1 MAICKRIGWEGK
13 GRMKVRHRVIADYL
27 KEHTFLHVNQLAEL
41 LEVSLPTIRRDL
53 HEMES
58 GGYIQRVNGG
68 ALIKAE
74 GEGTGG
80 MPTQGGDLFTTHKK
94 AIAAEVIR
102 WIEPGDTLF
111 IDSGSTNSYIGDLL
125 SELKNITIVTNSIDI
140 AYKCMRKPDLSV
152 FVCGGTA
159 EDVQS
164 EAGIVGPLA
173 EQMISQFR
181 ANLCILGTAGADPKQ
196 GITDPY
202 LSVARIKQKMLSYAS
217 RRILV
222 TDHSK
227 FGKIHKA
234 YVAPLDTFDCVITD
248 REATE
253 DQVEAIRG
261 KGIQVK
267 QV

>member
-1 MAICKRIGWEGK
+1 
-13 GRMKVRHRVIADYL
+13 MKARHRVIVAYL
-27 KEHTFLHVNQLAEL
+27 KEHTFLHVNTLAEL

-53 HEMES
+53 HEMELE
-58 GGYIQRVNGG
+58 GYIQRVNGG
-68 ALIKAE
+68 AFLKSA
-74 GEGTGG
+74 GEGSGEAAAK
-80 MPTQGGDLFTTHKK
+80 GGDPLAAHKK
-94 AIAAEVIR
+94 AIAAEVVK

-111 IDSGSTNSYIGDLL
+111 IDSGSTTGHVADLL
-125 SELKNITIVTNSIDI
+125 TELKDITIVTNSIDI
-140 AYKCMRKPDLSV
+140 AYKCMRKPNLSV

-164 EAGIVGPLA
+164 ESGIVGPLA

-181 ANLCILGTAGADPKQ
+181 ANLCILGTAGLDPRQ

-202 LSVARIKQKMLSYAS
+202 LSVARIKEKMFSYSA

-234 YVAPLDTFDCVITD
+234 FVAPIESFDCLITD
-248 REATE
+248 WEASE
-253 DQVEAIRG
+253 QQLEGVRRR
-261 KGIQVK
+261 GIQVK
-267 QV
+267 PVSNPGDVLP